1 MNILAIG
8 SHPDDI
14 ELGCGGTLLKA
25 VENGHNLFL
34 FTLTNG
40 AASGN
45 PIERTVEMLQS
56 ARMLK
61 AKSLWI
67 DSFQDGRLINGFQ
80 LISHLEYVINECDPD
95 IVFTHLLSDYHH
107 DHRAVAIST
116 LEAGRNCHNIM
127 SYEVPY
133 SRKFDPQAYFDVS
146 DVIDKK
152 VRLIEIFASQ
162 RGKPL
167 TRRNSVKALAQF
179 RAIQDR
185 EEARY
190 VEGFEVMRL
199 HIGNSF
205 NLIKPFRAGVRKVV
219 IETIKSP
226 MNGMIKFQPKDG
238 TFEIGPRIGSSD
250 GLRMEGNNGS
260 KNEMTR
266 RLKQILES
274 VASAA
279 AEREIDDLQ
288 SNQAISRK
296 VSRFSQ
302 QV

>member
-1 MNILAIG
+1 LNVLAIG

-14 ELGCGGTLLKA
+14 ELGCGGTLIKA
-25 VENGHNLFL
+25 EENGHKIFL
-34 FTLTNG
+34 YTLTNG
-40 AASGN
+40 AASGD

-67 DSFQDGRLINGFQ
+67 DNFQDGRLINGFE

-95 IVFTHLLSDYHH
+95 IIFTHLLSDYHH

-116 LEAGRNCHNIM
+116 LEAARNCHNIM

-133 SRKFDPQAYFDVS
+133 SRKFDPQVYFDIS

-185 EEARY
+185 EVAYY

-199 HIGNSF
+199 HMSNTF
-205 NLIKPFRAGVRKVV
+205 NLIKPIRAGVRKVV
-219 IETIKSP
+219 DAETIAP
-226 MNGMIKFQPKDG
+226 PTNGMIKFHPGDG
-238 TFEIGPRIGSSD
+238 TFDITPRINSN
-250 GLRMEGNNGS
+250 GLRMEGGNGS
-260 KNEMTR
+260 KNEITR
-266 RLKQILES
+266 KLKQILES

-279 AEREIDDLQ
+279 AEREIDDVQ
-288 SNQAISRK
+288 SSQKISRK
-296 VSRFSQ
+296 VSRFS
-302 QV
+302 